1 MHPAY
6 RPEIDGLRALAVVSV
21 FLFHLEPAWLP
32 GGFIGVDIF
41 FVISGYLITTIIS
54 KELVSSEFSFARF
67 YARRAKRIFP
77 ALFAMLA
84 ITGFF
89 AFISLPPEEYKEF
102 LKAMRYGFLQ
112 LSNLYFAQE
121 VDYFA
126 QGLHPSPLLHTWSLG
141 VEEQYYLL
149 WPLMLAVVYKMVAKK
164 FLAPLFMLVLLAS
177 LWVSEWLLS
186 VNAMHSYYMV
196 YSRAWELLIGGA
208 LAFGILPDIRS
219 RQAADWASL
228 AALLA
233 MLAPMMMYVEQD
245 FPGTK
250 AVLPVVGA
258 ALFIHSANHCK
269 GIAHK
274 LLSAKPVLAIGV
286 CSYSLYLWHWPLI
299 AFTRSITDPALT
311 GFGITLIVFGCFAL
325 GALSY
330 KYVEQPFV
338 KLKVRSGRVI
348 SASLCV
354 ILCGVLV
361 TNIVKRYDYHSARS
375 SYRFDPEEVSS
386 IDTKALCAGE
396 FKETCT
402 ARADGT
408 FDIILAG
415 DSHAQHYAPLILS
428 WARGSDYR
436 VKIVAKGGCAPWIK
450 SNAKEDAED
459 PEECLNKKTEFKRA
473 LDQFQGRIFLAIRG
487 DRLEESYGVQSVD
500 EIRAIV
506 LKELQSKKVTLML
519 QVPMLNKNP
528 LNCWFK
534 QQSTLMR
541 MIKPFYTASD
551 DCLEGLVTVNPEQ
564 SNQIIKQY
572 AESMGWATYSPAP
585 LNNALKNPKGKL
597 LYRDMDHINV
607 YGSRYLAQHFE
618 GVMATAHAL
627 PARPPAITR

>member
-77 ALFAMLA
+77 ALFVMLVM
-84 ITGFF
+84 TGFF

-102 LKAMRYGFLQ
+102 FKAMRYGFLQ
-112 LSNLYFAQE
+112 LSNVYFAQE

-126 QGLHPSPLLHTWSLG
+126 QGLYPSPLLHTWSLG

-149 WPLMLAVVYKMVAKK
+149 WPLMLAVVYKLVAKK
-164 FLAPLFMLVLLAS
+164 LFAPLFILALLAS

-186 VNAMHSYYMV
+186 VNAMHSYYMF

-208 LAFGILPDIRS
+208 LAFGMLPDIRS

-233 MLAPMMMYVEQD
+233 MLAPMMMYVEQG

-269 GIAHK
+269 GIAHR
-274 LLSAKPVLAIGV
+274 LFSAKPLLAIGV

-299 AFTRSITDPALT
+299 AFTRSITDQALT
-311 GFGITLIVFGCFAL
+311 GPGITLIVFACFAL

-330 KYVEQPFV
+330 KYVERPFV
-338 KLKVRSGRVI
+338 KLKARSSRVI
-348 SASLCV
+348 GVSLCIIV
-354 ILCGVLV
+354 CGVLV
-361 TNIVKRYDYHSARS
+361 TNVVKRYDYHPARS
-375 SYRFDPEEVSS
+375 GYIFDPEEVSS
-386 IDTKALCAGE
+386 IDTKALCGGE
-396 FKETCT
+396 FKGTCT
-402 ARADGT
+402 AGADGT

-428 WARGSDYR
+428 WARKSDYR
-436 VKIVAKGGCAPWIK
+436 VKIVAEGGCATWIK

-459 PEECLNKKTEFKRA
+459 PEECRDKKTEFRRV
-473 LDQFQGRIFLAIRG
+473 LDQFQGRVFLAIRG

-500 EIRAIV
+500 EISAIV
-506 LKELQSKKVTLML
+506 LEELQSKNVTVML

-528 LNCWFK
+528 LNCRFK

-541 MIKPFYTASD
+541 MIKFFYTISD
-551 DCLEGLVTVNPEQ
+551 GCVEGLITADPER

-572 AESMGWATYSPAP
+572 AEGMGWATYSPAP
-585 LNNALKNPKGKL
+585 LKNALKNPNGKL
-597 LYRDMDHINV
+597 LYRDLDHINV
-607 YGSRYLAQHFE
+607 YGSRYLAAHFE
-618 GVMATAHAL
+618 RAVLTSDASRN
-627 PARPPAITR
+627 P

>member
-77 ALFAMLA
+77 ALFVMLV
-84 ITGFF
+84 ITGLF

-102 LKAMRYGFLQ
+102 FKAMRYGFLQ
-112 LSNLYFAQE
+112 LSNVYFAQE

-126 QGLHPSPLLHTWSLG
+126 QGLYPSPLLHTWSLG

-149 WPLMLAVVYKMVAKK
+149 WPLMLALVYKLVANK
-164 FLAPLFMLVLLAS
+164 FLAPLFILALLAS

-186 VNAMHSYYMV
+186 VNAMHSYYMF

-208 LAFGILPDIRS
+208 LAFGMLPDIRS
-219 RQAADWASL
+219 RRAADWASL

-233 MLAPMMMYVEQD
+233 MLVPMMMYVEQG

-269 GIAHK
+269 GVAHR
-274 LLSAKPVLAIGV
+274 LFSAKPLLAIGV

-299 AFTRSITDPALT
+299 AFTRSITDQALT
-311 GFGITLIVFGCFAL
+311 GLDITLIVFACFAL

-330 KYVEQPFV
+330 KYVERPFV
-338 KLKVRSGRVI
+338 KLKARSSRVI
-348 SASLCV
+348 GVSLCV

-361 TNIVKRYDYHSARS
+361 TNVVKRYDDHPARS
-375 SYRFDPEEVSS
+375 SYLFDPEEVSS

-396 FKETCT
+396 FKGTCT
-402 ARADGT
+402 TRADGT
-408 FDIILAG
+408 FDVILAG

-428 WARGSDYR
+428 WARKNDYR
-436 VKIVAKGGCAPWIK
+436 VKIVAKGGCATWIK

-459 PEECLNKKTEFKRA
+459 PEECLDKKMQFQRA
-473 LDQFQGRIFLAIRG
+473 LDQFQGRVFLAIRG
-487 DRLEESYGVQSVD
+487 DRLEESYGVRGADDIS
-500 EIRAIV
+500 AIV
-506 LKELQSKKVTLML
+506 LEELQAKNVTVML

-528 LNCWFK
+528 LNCRFK
-534 QQSTLMR
+534 QESVLMR
-541 MIKPFYTASD
+541 LIKPWYMASH
-551 DCLEGLVTVNPEQ
+551 DCMEGLVSANPGQ
-564 SNQIIKQY
+564 SNRIIEQY
-572 AESMGWATYSPAP
+572 AGRMGWATYTPAP
-585 LNNALKNPKGKL
+585 LKNALQNANGKL

-607 YGSRYLAQHFE
+607 YGSRYLAEHFE
-618 GVMATAHAL
+618 SAVLTSD
-627 PARPPAITR
+627 ARRSE